1 MVLQT
6 ELDDQIRSYDFWRYK
21 NCVYVFVHH
30 A

>member
-6 ELDDQIRSYDFWRYK
+6 ELDDQIRSYDFWRYET
-21 NCVYVFVHH
+21 CVYVFVHH